1 VFIGWLFGRYAIIY
15 DYIFQTIVPV
25 LVTFFSMLLKL
36 EKHSKARYIAIGIDF
51 LLMIIVII
59 VRTFYCKA

>member
-1 VFIGWLFGRYAIIY
+1 VFIGWLFGRYDIAY
-15 DYIFQTIVPV
+15 DYLFQTIVPV
-25 LVTFFSMLLKL
+25 LVTFFSMVLKL

-59 VRTFYCKA
+59 VRAFYCKV